1 MKGLFREIVIIFGL
15 FFRHI
20 PRRSLLL
27 PTMLLLSASAYGQSL
42 EVEGAYGSMISIDP
56 YIEIPQKPMNSFG
69 AAWIHHTLPSDTSG
83 FAHIYGF
90 PLFKYGLKVVNL
102 NRVRVKDPDYFPE
115 LAPSRLGTTV
125 ALYAAMER
133 PFLHFG
139 GRKWSFSYELRNGLG
154 LSNHIWNRRR
164 NLYNEL
170 IGSRLTIY
178 FGAGLYAAYHTPSW
192 RFRIGPEYNHF
203 SNGTLAR
210 PNKGANMWSLNLAVD
225 YSFDTQSKKDL
236 SKECH
241 ENRLGRESGVLPFK
255 DPHFLLDITYRTGL
269 KTSVGEWLVNRRD
282 YEAGSALTYGH
293 YKMYVSQSLSA
304 ALLYR
309 YDLRY
314 ASGIGLDMLYE
325 PYLGRIEVQNNERPR
340 NIQKTSWGLSAHHQ
354 VYYKRMAVNM
364 SVGWYFSRPFKRYAN
379 TDEEYGYYER
389 IGLSYTLPI
398 LNDRLRIGYDIH
410 AHRTKAY
417 QSEIV
422 LSYQWPLKKKH
433 SH

>member
-1 MKGLFREIVIIFGL
+1 MKGLFREIAHFFGL
-15 FFRHI
+15 LLPHL
-20 PRRSLLL
+20 PSRSLLL
-27 PTMLLLSASAYGQSL
+27 PTMLLLSASAAGQGL
-42 EVEGAYGSMISIDP
+42 EVEGAFGSMISIDR
-56 YIEIPQKPMNSFG
+56 YIDIPKKPMNSFG

-90 PLFKYGLKVVNL
+90 PLFKYGLKVVNM
-102 NRVRVKDPDYFPE
+102 NRVRVKDPDYLPSM
-115 LAPSRLGTTV
+115 APSRLGTSV

-139 GRKWSFSYELRNGLG
+139 HRQWSLSYELRNGLG
-154 LSNHIWNRRR
+154 VSNHIWHRQR
-164 NLYNEL
+164 NPYNEL

-178 FGAGLYAAYHTPSW
+178 FGAGLYAAYHTGAW

-203 SNGTLAR
+203 SNGALAR

-225 YSFDTQSKKDL
+225 YHLNQPGKNNPPWGHREPPQGKKADC
-236 SKECH
+236 S
-241 ENRLGRESGVLPFK
+241 PFLN
-255 DPHFLLDITYRTGL
+255 PHFLLDFTYRTGL
-269 KTSVGEWLVNRRD
+269 KTSVGEWLVNRGNH
-282 YEAGSALTYGH
+282 ASGHALTYGH
-293 YKMYVSQSLSA
+293 YKMYASQSLSA

-325 PYLGRIEVQNNERPR
+325 PYLGRIEVQNDARPR

-354 VYYKRMAVNM
+354 VYYKRMAANM
-364 SVGWYFSRPFKRYAN
+364 SIGWYFSRPFKRYAN

-417 QSEIV
+417 QSEII

-433 SH
+433 RP